1 MKNQKKRIKHLAQA
15 TKALALIAS
24 LAHLINPGTPWRN

>member
-1 MKNQKKRIKHLAQA
+1 MKNQKKKTKHLAQLAKTA
-15 TKALALIAS
+15 TLIAS